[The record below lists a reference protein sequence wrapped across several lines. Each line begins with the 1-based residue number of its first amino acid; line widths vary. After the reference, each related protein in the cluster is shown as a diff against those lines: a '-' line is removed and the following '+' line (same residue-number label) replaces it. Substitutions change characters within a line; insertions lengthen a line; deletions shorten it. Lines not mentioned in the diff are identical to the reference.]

1 MPDEDGK
8 QTAEVEDTSL
18 HAYGDGREEDAKEG
32 SRGVTGDQGQGEGDS
47 YQDGGHSSDTK
58 FGGTPAPTD
67 DSDAP
72 GADAGYGAGAM
83 DPGANDNNAPAGE
96 SNDDEAPAATDP
108 ESPARAD
115 ASRPPR
121 GAPIP

>member
-1 MPDEDGK
+1 MPDEHGN

-32 SRGVTGDQGQGEGDS
+32 SRGVTGDQGQGDGDS
-47 YQDGGHSSDTK
+47 YQDGGHSAGTE
-58 FGGTPAPTD
+58 FGGTPAPTGQQ
-67 DSDAP
+67 DAE
-72 GADAGYGAGAM
+72 GADTGSGAGVA
-83 DPGANDNNAPAGE
+83 DPGQNDN
-96 SNDDEAPAATDP
+96 DAPAATDP

-121 GAPIP
+121 GAPVA